1 MKFILG
7 MITGI
12 AISTI
17 FFLWY
22 AKKNLID
29 HNTAAPDPI
38 TESVVTKTDDFPG
51 FYQRFHN
58 DSLFQIEHTIFPL
71 EGIPPR
77 DSLGQVPENFHWQK
91 EDWVIHKPFNDQDGS
106 FVQEF
111 TRFSDDMMVEQIKD
125 SSGSFGM
132 QRRFAKVGG
141 EWHLI
146 YYAAM
151 NQFAKKE

>member
-12 AISTI
+12 AISTL
-17 FFLWY
+17 FFSWY
-22 AKKNLID
+22 TKKNLTNANNDSTEKII
-29 HNTAAPDPI
+29 TPAP
-38 TESVVTKTDDFPG
+38 TVADDFQN
-51 FYQRFHN
+51 FYERFHN
-58 DSLFQIEHTIFPL
+58 DSLFQVMHIVFPL

-77 DSLGQVPENFHWQK
+77 DSLGEVPENFRWQK
-91 EDWVIHKPFNDQDGS
+91 KQWVIHGPFNNKDGN

-111 TRFSDDMMVEQIKD
+111 TPVSDDMMIEQIKD
-125 SSGSFGM
+125 TGGNFGM
-132 QRRFAKVGG
+132 QRRFAKMSG

-151 NQFAKKE
+151 NQLAKSE